1 MRFINEIWVL
11 VHINCINI
19 NSFMTES
26 LSYSNQFIELLRK
39 SMDWFLY
46 DRGLHHERVNLILYV
61 FRLNALDF
69 YRKVQTVK

>member
-26 LSYSNQFIELLRK
+26 LSYSNQFIDLLRK

-61 FRLNALDF
+61 FRSNALDF
-69 YRKVQTVK
+69 YRKVQTIK